1 MQTNWITARL
11 FFYAHLQVTVVQ
23 TLITPQYSLSTVL
36 VLHSVIKEWLNNV
49 IETYICFIKDG
60 LPMSILSD
68 VTYMLT
74 EKPSNIFYMLQLK
87 DGTDYSLGNY
97 SI

>member
-1 MQTNWITARL
+1 M
-11 FFYAHLQVTVVQ
+11 
-23 TLITPQYSLSTVL
+23 
-36 VLHSVIKEWLNNV
+36 
-49 IETYICFIKDG
+49 IETYIRFIKDG

-74 EKPSNIFYMLQLK
+74 EKPSNIFFMLQLK